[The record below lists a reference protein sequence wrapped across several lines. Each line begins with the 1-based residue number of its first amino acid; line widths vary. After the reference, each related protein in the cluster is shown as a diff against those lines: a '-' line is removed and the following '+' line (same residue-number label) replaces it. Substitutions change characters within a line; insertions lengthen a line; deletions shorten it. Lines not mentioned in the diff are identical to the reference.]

1 MNPIEILRAR
11 LKARAR
17 KAAPETSATPTPDDA
32 PTVPGRTWPEFL
44 EHAVDK
50 TPIEKRG

>member
-17 KAAPETSATPTPDDA
+17 KADDA